1 MGKCTV
7 LVVEDEDSTRMQLA
21 RVIRKEGYDVIEA
34 ENGQA
39 GLEIFGKKLPDIVVT
54 DIKMPNIDGLEMIHH
69 MRRISSHVQIILIT
83 AYGETETVIS
93 ALRQGVIDYL
103 KKPLDLDLLCL
114 ALGRAQEKVNEHQRL
129 VWVPALLL
137 AEDEQATRDR
147 LARVLEKEN
156 WKVFRAADG
165 DEAVNIFAENKIDIV
180 LLDIRMPRKDG
191 LQTLKEMKALSSDFQ
206 AIVFSGYGDEKTAI
220 DAMRNGAIN
229 FLRKPID
236 LDQLIVSVEKAFE
249 RLNTERAIKYR
260 TRELELTKQIVAK
273 ITEEKEIILDF
284 RTMPGIP
291 AMNFAK
297 SILDNVPGGLVVL
310 NRDLNILYMNHC
322 VARIFGA
329 TPNKIDLEFVSKLS
343 EFGITDLTYEM
354 FISAFEQLINSTS
367 GTLETIKTGKY
378 SYMTLLRLKIMGEIQ
393 DHAIILITMRG
404 ERK

>member
-34 ENGQA
+34 ENGRV
-39 GLEIFGKKLPDIVVT
+39 GLEMFGTKLPDIVVT
-54 DIKMPNIDGLEMIHH
+54 DIMMPSIDGLEMIHH
-69 MRRISSHVQIILIT
+69 MRRLSSRVQIILIT

-114 ALGRAQEKVNEHQRL
+114 ALGRAQEKVNEHRKL
-129 VWVPALLL
+129 FWVPALLL
-137 AEDEQATRDR
+137 AEDEQVTRDR

-180 LLDIRMPRKDG
+180 LLDISMPRKDG
-191 LQTLKEMKALSSDFQ
+191 LQTLKEMNALSSDFQ

-249 RLNTERAIKYR
+249 RLNTERALKYR
-260 TRELELTKQIVAK
+260 TRELELTKQIVAT

-284 RTMPGIP
+284 RKVPGIP
-291 AMNFAK
+291 AMDFAK
-297 SILDNVPGGLVVL
+297 SLLDSFPGGLVVL
-310 NRDLNILYMNHC
+310 DKDLNILYMNHSI
-322 VARIFGA
+322 ARIFGA

-343 EFGITDLTYEM
+343 ELGITDLTYET
-354 FISAFEQLINSTS
+354 FISALEQLLNSTS

-378 SYMTLLRLKIMGEIQ
+378 SDITLLRLKIVGEVQ
-393 DHAIILITMRG
+393 DQPIILITMRG
-404 ERK
+404 EKK